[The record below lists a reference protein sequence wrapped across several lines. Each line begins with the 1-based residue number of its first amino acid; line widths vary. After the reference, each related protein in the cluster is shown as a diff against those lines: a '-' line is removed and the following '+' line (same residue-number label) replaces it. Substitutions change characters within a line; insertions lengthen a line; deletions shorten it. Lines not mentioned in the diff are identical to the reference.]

1 MLLRKHPF
9 VALTLLLLCAA
20 VINVSAQAPPPQQQQ
35 KNKKDREILTA
46 APKPFVQLSDH
57 AMVIAP
63 CGEAVADAQIPLT
76 ASVTN
81 FSEPEKLHYTW
92 KTNGGQLVGNGPTA
106 TWDLTGAAP
115 GTYTARV

>member
-9 VALTLLLLCAA
+9 VALTLLLLCAGI
-20 VINVSAQAPPPQQQQ
+20 INVSAQAPPPQQ

-57 AMVIAP
+57 AMVITP
-63 CGEAVADAQIPLT
+63 CDDAIADAQIPLT

-81 FSEPEKLHYTW
+81 FSEPDKLRYAW
-92 KTNGGQLVGNGPTA
+92 RASGGRLIGDGPNA

-115 GTYTARV
+115 GTY